1 MHDGL
6 AAGFGERTG
15 VVLGVGPEG
24 VEPRGHDHRRRQPGQ
39 VAAGGEITGSVRS
52 TGGGTEWSANHPMV
66 SQSSSSSQAG
76 SRSACSRV
84 RSRPGLNST
93 CNAAAVGPSSRSRC
107 SDVRREATACGVTG
121 DDEPTG
127 FRAERARVPQR
138 PACRGVGVDL
148 RRGERLL
155 RGAAVVHRDDRRTTG
170 VREPA
175 AQAVRGEQIPDD
187 EPAAVEVDDQRT
199 VGAASRPVYPDRNP
213 ALRPGYHG
221 VVDVADRS
229 PGSGAGDQ
237 DSEVVTRLPG
247 GALVQRRPT
256 AALQRAQEQPDAQVG
271 R

>member
-1 MHDGL
+1 MVGEPSDGVPVEQSSQGGI
-6 AAGFGERTG
+6 AVGVFEGE
-15 VVLGVGPEG
+15 
-24 VEPRGHDHRRRQPGQ
+24 VEARIEQHLQR
-39 VAAGGEITGSVRS
+39 
-52 TGGGTEWSANHPMV
+52 GGG
-66 SQSSSSSQAG
+66 
-76 SRSACSRV
+76 RSLVAQPR
-84 RSRPGLNST
+84 
-93 CNAAAVGPSSRSRC
+93 

-148 RRGERLL
+148 RRGERVL

-213 ALRPGYHG
+213 ALRPGHHG